1 MLEVKYKGVYS
12 SVVKWLLS
20 MHKGPEFNPQKET
33 EKEEERREVYMGRW
47 NSKTSNLF
55 ISKTRRKPPL

>member
-1 MLEVKYKGVYS
+1 M
-12 SVVKWLLS
+12 VKWLLS